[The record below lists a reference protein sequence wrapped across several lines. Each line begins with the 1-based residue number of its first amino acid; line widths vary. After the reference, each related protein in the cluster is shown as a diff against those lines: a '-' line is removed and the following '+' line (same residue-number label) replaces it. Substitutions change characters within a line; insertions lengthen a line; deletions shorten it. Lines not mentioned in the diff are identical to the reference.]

1 MEIWYT
7 EKQTENLA
15 ISFRLKETLV
25 REQTQFQDLA
35 IVDTLQYGKM
45 LVLDNCVMTTEVDE
59 FVYHEMI
66 THVALHTHPNPKK
79 VLVIGGGDGGAMR
92 EIIKHPSVERAVMV
106 EIDGRVIDTC
116 KEHLPSISC
125 ALSDPRVEVMVDDG
139 IKFVKEARD
148 EFDVILSDSTD
159 PIGPAVGLFSAEFYR
174 DAFNALKDDGI
185 FVAQSESPF
194 LHPQLI
200 KDVQSRVSSVFPITR
215 LYLASIPT
223 YPSGL
228 WSFTMGS
235 KKYDPATPRPLTFDT
250 KYYTTELHQ
259 AAFKLPR
266 FALELVAQPAA
277 QGPMAQGLAAQGLA
291 TQGR

>member
-7 EKQTENLA
+7 EKQTDNLS
-15 ISFRLKETLV
+15 ISFRIKETLV

-35 IVDTLQYGKM
+35 IVDTLQYGRM
-45 LVLDNCVMTTEVDE
+45 LVLDNCVMTSETDE

-66 THVALHTHPNPKK
+66 THVALHTHPSPKK
-79 VLVIGGGDGGAMR
+79 VLVIGGGDGGAIR
-92 EIIKHPSVERAVMV
+92 EILKHPSVEQAVLV
-106 EIDGRVIDTC
+106 EIDGRVVDHC
-116 KEHLPSISC
+116 KTFLPSISC
-125 ALSDPRVEVMVDDG
+125 SLDDPRVRVIVGDG
-139 IKFVKEARD
+139 IKFIKEAKN

-174 DAFNALKDDGI
+174 DSADALKDDGI

-194 LHPQLI
+194 LNQQLI
-200 KDVQSRVSSVFPITR
+200 KDVQSRLASVFPITR
-215 LYLASIPT
+215 LFLASIPT

-228 WSFTMGS
+228 WSFSMGS
-235 KKYDPATPRPLTFDT
+235 KKHNPSNPRPLVFDT

-266 FALELVAQPAA
+266 FALDLVAQPEG
-277 QGPMAQGLAAQGLA
+277 QGG
-291 TQGR
+291 